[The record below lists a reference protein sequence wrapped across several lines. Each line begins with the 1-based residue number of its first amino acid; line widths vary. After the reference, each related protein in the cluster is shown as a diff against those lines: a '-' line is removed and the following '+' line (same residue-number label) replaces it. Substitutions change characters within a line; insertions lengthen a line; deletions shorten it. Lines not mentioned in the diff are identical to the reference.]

1 MKQFVFGKENPAYH
15 GFSVQEDEKTTK
27 NRLLA
32 VVKNNERIQ
41 NQLYTENERLRRENA
56 KLLSRIDALEIKL
69 LMAKTR
75 TGPASNRPNRSNRSN
90 RPNRSNRSK

>member
-1 MKQFVFGKENPAYH
+1 MKQFVFGKANPSYH
-15 GFSVQEDEKTTK
+15 GFSIQEDESVTK

-41 NQLYTENERLRRENA
+41 SQLYTENERLRRENA
-56 KLLSRIDALEIKL
+56 KLLSKIDALEIKL

-75 TGPASNRPNRSNRSN
+75 TGPASNRPNRPN
-90 RPNRSNRSK
+90 RPNRSNRSNRS

>member
-1 MKQFVFGKENPAYH
+1 MKKFVFGQANPEFH
-15 GFSVQEDEKTTK
+15 GFSVPEGESMTK

-32 VVKNNERIQ
+32 VVKNNERIHV
-41 NQLYTENERLRRENA
+41 QLYTENERLRRENA

-75 TGPASNRPNRSNRSN
+75 TGPAPNRPNRPNRSNRPN
-90 RPNRSNRSK
+90 RPNRS

>member
-1 MKQFVFGKENPAYH
+1 MKQFIFGQNNPSYH
-15 GFSVQEDEKTTK
+15 GFSPQEDEKMTK

-32 VVKNNERIQ
+32 VVKNNERVQ

-75 TGPASNRPNRSNRSN
+75 VGPASNRTNQPN
-90 RPNRSNRSK
+90 RPNRS